1 MMQKA
6 EDVGDQGPDAGESAR
21 ADDRGG
27 DFTKEALHQIEPGG
41 RGRNEMDVKTGGT
54 LEPAGNL
61 GVLVGRIVVAN
72 DVKLELGSDLLI
84 DLAQE
89 GQPLLM
95 AMARS
100 GVGKYL
106 AGKVVQGG
114 KEGHR
119 SMAIVVVGL
128 GANVSLAQRQA
139 RLGAFEGLALASMR
153 RQSNCF

>member
-1 MMQKA
+1 M
-6 EDVGDQGPDAGESAR
+6 
-21 ADDRGG
+21 
-27 DFTKEALHQIEPGG
+27 
-41 RGRNEMDVKTGGT
+41 T

-128 GANVSLAQRQA
+128 GANVSLALRQA

>member
-1 MMQKA
+1 M
-6 EDVGDQGPDAGESAR
+6 E
-21 ADDRGG
+21 
-27 DFTKEALHQIEPGG
+27 
-41 RGRNEMDVKTGGT
+41 VKTGVT

-84 DLAQE
+84 DLAQG

-139 RLGAFEGLALASMR
+139 GLRLTSSSRRAKRYLAWGGAHVRFFPTRLSSPTPQIVEP
-153 RQSNCF
+153 RQAIVGNQFSYQLQVAAD

>member
-1 MMQKA
+1 IL
-6 EDVGDQGPDAGESAR
+6 
-21 ADDRGG
+21 
-27 DFTKEALHQIEPGG
+27 TKEHLVLIALEAH
-41 RGRNEMDVKTGGT
+41 DAF
-54 LEPAGNL
+54 LDSL
-61 GVLVGRIVVAN
+61 GLASRSCG
-72 DVKLELGSDLLI
+72 VKLELGSDLLI

-128 GANVSLAQRQA
+128 GCECVPGPKASQA
-139 RLGAFEGLALASMR
+139 GCVRGPGTGSFHHSRAPRPDQA
-153 RQSNCF
+153 

>member
-1 MMQKA
+1 IL
-6 EDVGDQGPDAGESAR
+6 
-21 ADDRGG
+21 
-27 DFTKEALHQIEPGG
+27 TKEHLVLIALEAH
-41 RGRNEMDVKTGGT
+41 DAF
-54 LEPAGNL
+54 LDSL
-61 GVLVGRIVVAN
+61 GLASRSCG
-72 DVKLELGSDLLI
+72 VKLELGSDLLI

-119 SMAIVVVGL
+119 SMAIVVVGQ

-139 RLGAFEGLALASMR
+139 RLGAFEGLALALFITAEHQGPIR
-153 RQSNCF
+153 RIEVKAHHIPKLFLKPKVLGELEIAHP